1 MKNESSWALTTG
13 TERDNFAGNRF
24 YSWSV
29 WNVYSLGQ
37 QAERSRSMFF
47 SRSRP
52 RNRWQ
57 TLSAC
62 LPLALGI
69 AGLIIFSPPEK
80 AKEIKVSRFI
90 EIARQDGGIYQVG
103 DHEYIPC
110 IPESKNVPVYLLLQP
125 DYPSTQLK
133 QEVREKPKLLKRP
146 KKKSMVI
153 SIRKK
158 VMELHMNGIACVN
171 F

>member
-1 MKNESSWALTTG
+1 MDCYHTTG
-13 TERDNFAGNRF
+13 TERDNFAGNLF
-24 YSWSV
+24 YSWSA
-29 WNVYSLGQ
+29 WNVCSLCQ
-37 QAERSRSMFF
+37 HAERSRPMFF

-69 AGLIIFSPPEK
+69 AGLIIFFPAEK
-80 AKEIKVSRFI
+80 AKEIKLSRFI
-90 EIARQDGGIYQVG
+90 ETAGQDGGIYQVG
-103 DHEYIPC
+103 DHAYIPS
-110 IPESKNVPVYLLLQP
+110 PSESKNAPVYLFLQP
-125 DYPSTQLK
+125 DCPSTQLK

-146 KKKSMVI
+146 KRKSMVV
-153 SIRKK
+153 SIKK
-158 VMELHMNGIACVN
+158 NVMEPHMNGIACGD